1 MATVGPNPEE
11 DAMSDQDLEARVKAL
26 EDQLAQLRSELME
39 GQLDEWKARIDQ
51 LEVQAHLGQMD
62 AAGQL
67 EPLLEQLRNRWL
79 DARTQLDRLG
89 GAAGDAVSSVSDG
102 VRSAMDDLRKAL
114 SDAADRLVPNR
125 K

>member
-1 MATVGPNPEE
+1 
-11 DAMSDQDLEARVKAL
+11 MSDQDLDSRVKAL
-26 EDQLAQLRSELME
+26 EDQLAQLRAELME

-51 LEVQAHLGQMD
+51 LEVQAHLGQME
-62 AAGQL
+62 ATGQI

-79 DARTQLDRLG
+79 DAREQVDRVG
-89 GAAGDAVSSVSDG
+89 GAAGDAMASVSDG